1 MSCFTILFHGKLDV
15 RCLAELKI
23 DRDTLPCVHPLLIT
37 GTGGSGTHSTAQALA
52 AAGNM
57 TEEEMESKRIAG
69 EAGQVDALEFS
80 SVSEVKAWIKLSPGP

>member
-1 MSCFTILFHGKLDV
+1 MDWSDDDAAMV
-15 RCLAELKI
+15 VWYY
-23 DRDTLPCVHPLLIT
+23 D
-37 GTGGSGTHSTAQALA
+37 LA

-80 SVSEVKAWIKLSPGP
+80 SVSEVKAWIKLSPGS